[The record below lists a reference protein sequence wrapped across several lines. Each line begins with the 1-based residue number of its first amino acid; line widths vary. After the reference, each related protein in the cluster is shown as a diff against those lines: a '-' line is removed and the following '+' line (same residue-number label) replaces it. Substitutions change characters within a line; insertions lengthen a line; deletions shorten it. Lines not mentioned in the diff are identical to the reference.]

1 MRRHIRIILIP
12 LAMTAI
18 LTLVACEADRAAPV
32 HHMGARTDAAAGAG
46 AVMVREGETLWSI
59 SERYRLAMR
68 DIIDLNRLS
77 PPYHLVDGQR
87 LRLPPPMEYKVGAQD
102 TLTGVA
108 SMHGVSASQL
118 AQLNNIKAPYHLRAG
133 QNLRIP
139 STVRRVQEKQTTMAR
154 ASMAVAPPMP
164 EHQSRMSTATPT
176 VVVTQE
182 TLTPVPRASAS
193 GTTAAKQPVQMSAP
207 AQRETLVTT
216 VSRPSRQGFVWPVRG
231 KVISSFGPK
240 AGHLH
245 NDGINIAAPRGT
257 AVAAAASGTVAYV
270 GDALAGYGN
279 LVLIRHD
286 NGMVTAYAHLDR
298 VAVSKDQKVMRGQA
312 IGTVGSTGTV
322 ANAQLHFE
330 VRRGIETLD
339 PVKYLG

>member
-1 MRRHIRIILIP
+1 
-12 LAMTAI
+12 
-18 LTLVACEADRAAPV
+18 
-32 HHMGARTDAAAGAG
+32 
-46 AVMVREGETLWSI
+46 
-59 SERYRLAMR
+59 
-68 DIIDLNRLS
+68 
-77 PPYHLVDGQR
+77 
-87 LRLPPPMEYKVGAQD
+87 MEYKVGTQD

-154 ASMAVAPPMP
+154 ASMDVAPPMP
-164 EHQSRMSTATPT
+164 EHQSRTSTATPT

-193 GTTAAKQPVQMSAP
+193 VTTAAKQPVQMSAP

>member
-12 LAMTAI
+12 LAMAA
-18 LTLVACEADRAAPV
+18 TLALSACEADRAAPV

-77 PPYHLVDGQR
+77 PPYHLADGQR
-87 LRLPPPMEYKVGAQD
+87 LRLPPPMEYKVGIHD

-139 STVRRVQEKQTTMAR
+139 STVRRVQEKQTTMAK
-154 ASMAVAPPMP
+154 AATETVPPMP
-164 EHQSRMSTATPT
+164 APRISASAPT

-182 TLTPVPRASAS
+182 TLTPVPRVSAP
-193 GTTAAKQPVQMSAP
+193 GTTGTNQPKQLSAP

-216 VSRPSRQGFVWPVRG
+216 VSKPSRQGFVWPVRG

-298 VAVSKDQKVMRGQA
+298 VAVSKDQKVMQGQA

>member
-1 MRRHIRIILIP
+1 MRRHIRTILIP
-12 LAMTAI
+12 LAMTA
-18 LTLVACEADRAAPV
+18 TLALAACAADHAAPV

-68 DIIDLNRLS
+68 DIIDLNHLS
-77 PPYHLVDGQR
+77 PPYHLAEGQR
-87 LRLPPPMEYKVGAQD
+87 LRLPPPMEYKVGTQD

-108 SMHGVSASQL
+108 SMYGVSASQL
-118 AQLNNIKAPYHLRAG
+118 AQLNNIESPYHLRAG

-139 STVRRVQEKQTTMAR
+139 TTIRRAQEKQTTMAK
-154 ASMAVAPPMP
+154 ASVDRAPPMP
-164 EHQSRMSTATPT
+164 ETAGYSSSSPASTT
-176 VVVTQE
+176 VVTQE
-182 TLTPVPRASAS
+182 TLRPAPRAA
-193 GTTAAKQPVQMSAP
+193 TTSKKMPVQISAP
-207 AQRETLVTT
+207 AQRDVLVTT
-216 VSRPSRQGFVWPVRG
+216 VSRPSRQGFVWPVKG

-298 VAVSKDQKVMRGQA
+298 VTVSKDQKVVRGQA